1 MSAARLGFYSLQLG
15 STAGNQELQPEEMRA
30 MLDEQAEV
38 EYLAQGILRDAM
50 DLVGPLNYYRSII
63 DTYDAAVTVS
73 ASALVLQAWRQG
85 SDLSHGLI
93 EEVTRI
99 LELVR
104 LEEEAVQEF
113 SMHHL
118 ELVKVRLETCKD
130 AAEAVSEFLQRELAV
145 PPYELENYVGT
156 LPYPEFNP

>member
-1 MSAARLGFYSLQLG
+1 M
-15 STAGNQELQPEEMRA
+15 AGNQELQPEEMRA

-63 DTYDAAVTVS
+63 DTYDVAVTVS
-73 ASALVLQAWRQG
+73 ASAPVLQAWQQC
-85 SDLSHGLI
+85 SDLSRGLI

-113 SMHHL
+113 SMRHL
-118 ELVKVRLETCKD
+118 ELVKVRL
-130 AAEAVSEFLQRELAV
+130 
-145 PPYELENYVGT
+145 
-156 LPYPEFNP
+156 